1 MAMSPD
7 HWLKRFLPK
16 TLLGRSLLIIVT
28 PLVLLQVVSAFIFFE
43 NHWDKVSRRL
53 SLSVAGDVAAIADML
68 RRYPG
73 PEHRDWIFSTA
84 ERRFHINADFADGAI
99 LKPSE
104 AETGLLGQSL
114 HNAMWEISGRP
125 FRIDTNLP
133 ERRVRVQV
141 QLPNGVLS
149 AEMSRK
155 RLFSST
161 TYIFVIWMVG
171 TSLLLL
177 GVATIFMRNQVRP
190 IRRLA
195 AAANAFGKGRDLSS
209 RFKPEG
215 AAEVRQ
221 AASAFLSMRERIQR
235 QMQQRTDMLSGVS
248 HDLRTP
254 LTRMRLQLAVLEGKA
269 GGGEG
274 ANGGANGG
282 GGGLAADV
290 AALQD
295 DIGQMER
302 MLDEYLDYA
311 RGAGAEKVRPTDLS
325 ALLGEVV
332 DNARRGVLAR
342 RAKDGGAPGG
352 APDAAV
358 DLHVEGEMVLPLR
371 AQAFRRC
378 LQNLLDNA
386 VRYGEHVAVR
396 AGRRTDPDGT
406 DVIEVTVD
414 DDGPGIPEDKRDD
427 VFRPFVRLDGSRNP
441 GTGGVGLGLSI
452 VRDVVRA
459 QGGDAVL
466 EDAPIGGLRV
476 RLRLPV

>member
-1 MAMSPD
+1 MAMKPD
-7 HWLKRFLPK
+7 HWLKRFMPK
-16 TLLGRSLLIIVT
+16 SLLYRSLLIIVM
-28 PLVLLQVVSAFIFFE
+28 PLVLLQVVAAFIFFE
-43 NHWDKVSRRL
+43 DHWDKVSRRL
-53 SLSVAGDVAAIADML
+53 SLGVAGDVAAVADLL
-68 RRYPG
+68 RRF
-73 PEHRDWIFSTA
+73 PEPDHRAWIFESA
-84 ERRFHINADFADGAI
+84 QRRFHMHASFDDGAI
-99 LKPSE
+99 LKPSD
-104 AETGLLGQSL
+104 AAPGLLAISL
-114 HNAMWEISGRP
+114 HNAMWEVSGRP
-125 FRIDTNLP
+125 FRIDSDLP
-133 ERRVRVQV
+133 DKRVLVQV

-195 AAANAFGKGRDLSS
+195 AAANAFGKGRDVSS

-221 AASAFLSMRERIQR
+221 AASAFLSMRDRIQR
-235 QMQQRTDMLSGVS
+235 QIRQRTDMLSGVS

-254 LTRMRLQLAVLEGKA
+254 LTRMKLQLAVLDGKGGA
-269 GGGEG
+269 GG
-274 ANGGANGG
+274 
-282 GGGLAADV
+282 DI
-290 AALQD
+290 AALQG
-295 DIGQMER
+295 DIDEMEH

-311 RGAGAEKVRPTDLS
+311 RGAGGEQAVSTNLTQV
-325 ALLGEVV
+325 LGEVV
-332 DNARRGVLAR
+332 NNARRGVVAR
-342 RAKDGGAPGG
+342 QGKHDAG
-352 APDAAV
+352 AAV
-358 DLHVEGEMVLPLR
+358 DLHTEGEIVLPLR

-378 LQNLLDNA
+378 IQNLLDNGL
-386 VRYGEHVAVR
+386 RYGKHVAVR
-396 AGRRTDPDGT
+396 AGRRADADGT
-406 DVIEVTVD
+406 DVIEVIVD
-414 DDGPGIPEDKRDD
+414 DDGPGIPEDKRED
-427 VFRPFVRLDGSRNP
+427 VFRPFVRLDSSRNQ